1 MHLAPVVD
9 PRHAKHVY
17 ALRLHKPLYYL
28 CSLKLRVL
36 IVDILYGDEH
46 FLNRLQKLRL
56 IAVFPLK
63 AFQYVFNFHGRFA
76 LDDKLSC

>member
-46 FLNRLQKLRL
+46 FLNRLQNSGSLLCFHSR
-56 IAVFPLK
+56 P
-63 AFQYVFNFHGRFA
+63 FNTFSTSMVD
-76 LDDKLSC
+76 LL